1 MNSYPEFCHE
11 VGLACEPCVEAA
23 AQNLA
28 KVCKGLQGQRIG
40 QMFVQIHS
48 DPACSKMHA
57 RFTAAYLAASKECQ
71 PVMSE
76 RPLLMAAV
84 A

>member
-1 MNSYPEFCHE
+1 MNTYPRICQD
-11 VGLACEPCVEAA
+11 VGLDCETCTEGTAR
-23 AQNLA
+23 NLA
-28 KVCKGLQGQRIG
+28 KLCKGLRGKAIG

-57 RFTAAYLAASKECQ
+57 HFTAAYLESTVERMPAR
-71 PVMSE
+71 SE
-76 RPLLMAAV
+76 HRLTIAAV